1 MSNEKYLVKI
11 NQINDKLTA
20 CIKFHTDSNYLNA
33 IISKNVEIFGLVS
46 DIISIDSKALKSIP
60 LYGKSTINDLEHNNS
75 SFVNI
80 KKSSQASDFGNF
92 ITLFSII
99 IFFFIYRLLECSIKI
114 EIQRQNSN
122 NQNLEFPTIIN
133 DVSST
138 KNPEI
143 REDPS
148 LTKET
153 LFNLA
158 GELVKLNVE
167 LKELEKDVGLVLDKN
182 NQDDS
187 EFIYP
192 DVQSKAEQRN
202 HGRILNI

>member
-1 MSNEKYLVKI
+1 M
-11 NQINDKLTA
+11 
-20 CIKFHTDSNYLNA
+20 
-33 IISKNVEIFGLVS
+33 KN
-46 DIISIDSKALKSIP
+46 
-60 LYGKSTINDLEHNNS
+60 
-75 SFVNI
+75 
-80 KKSSQASDFGNF
+80 
-92 ITLFSII
+92 
-99 IFFFIYRLLECSIKI
+99 CSIKI

-138 KNPEI
+138 ENPEI

-158 GELVKLNVE
+158 GELVMLNVE
-167 LKELEKDVGLVLDKN
+167 LKELEKNVGLVLDKN